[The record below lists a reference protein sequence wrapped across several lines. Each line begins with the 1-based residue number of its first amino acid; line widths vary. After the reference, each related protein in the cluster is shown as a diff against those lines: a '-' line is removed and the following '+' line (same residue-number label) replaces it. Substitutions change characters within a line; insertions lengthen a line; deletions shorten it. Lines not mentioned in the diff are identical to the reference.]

1 MTSGPDRKPSVA
13 DGLTVCWAVIFTV
26 WCAVTGHMFWWLM
39 STGPLLGFYVSF
51 RTITRYGG
59 KRGK

>member
-1 MTSGPDRKPSVA
+1 MTERKGSVA

-39 STGPLLGFYVSF
+39 STGPLVALYLALVSV
-51 RTITRYGG
+51 RRN
-59 KRGK
+59 KERRK